1 MGATTGP
8 AAAVNPLNKQAADVL
23 ERGYIGGGPKT
34 SKKDTPA
41 SPMDSKLLIGLGPLV
56 DDKAAFRQRGPR
68 WSRIAQILGLN
79 DPRIVKRRY
88 KDALVRLYYRL

>member
-1 MGATTGP
+1 MAYGYNAMEVPRLKPTGEQIDRWEM
-8 AAAVNPLNKQAADVL
+8 ALDLALRYMDDEDRRLVWAVCQ
-23 ERGYIGGGPKT
+23 
-34 SKKDTPA
+34 S
-41 SPMDSKLLIGLGPLV
+41 
-56 DDKAAFRQRGPR
+56 AAFRQRGPR